1 MSSVQ
6 LLSHVQLFVTPWTTA
21 CQASLTIP
29 NSRSLLKLM
38 SIELVMPL
46 TISSSVVPFSSH
58 LQSFPASGA
67 FPMNKFFA
75 LGGQSTGVST
85 SAPVLPVS
93 ILDSFPFAWTGLV
106 SLQSKGL

>member
-6 LLSHVQLFVTPWTTA
+6 SLSHVQLFVTPWTA
-21 CQASLTIP
+21 AHQASLTIT
-29 NSRSLLKLM
+29 NSRSLHKLM
-38 SIELVMPL
+38 SIELVMPS

-58 LQSFPASGA
+58 LQSFPALGA
-67 FPMNKFFA
+67 FPMNQLFA

-85 SAPVLPVS
+85 SSSVLPVN
-93 ILDSFPFAWTGLV
+93 ILDSFPFAWTGLI